1 MKNKR
6 FGFMDKEKRHSPLS
20 KAEEYIKKQEYAE
33 ALNCVNEA
41 LSIDKNNKEAKTKKE
56 QLLLILKAGHTD
68 IYASTNLNMD
78 PWFE

>member
-1 MKNKR
+1 
-6 FGFMDKEKRHSPLS
+6 MDKEKTRLLLS
-20 KAEEYIKKQEYAE
+20 KAEEHIKNQENAE
-33 ALNCVNEA
+33 ALNCINEA
-41 LSIDKNNKEAKTKKE
+41 LRIDENNKEAKTKKE

>member
-1 MKNKR
+1 
-6 FGFMDKEKRHSPLS
+6 MDKEKIPLFLS

-33 ALNCVNEA
+33 ALNFVNEA
-41 LSIDKNNKEAKTKKE
+41 LSIDEHNKKAETKKE